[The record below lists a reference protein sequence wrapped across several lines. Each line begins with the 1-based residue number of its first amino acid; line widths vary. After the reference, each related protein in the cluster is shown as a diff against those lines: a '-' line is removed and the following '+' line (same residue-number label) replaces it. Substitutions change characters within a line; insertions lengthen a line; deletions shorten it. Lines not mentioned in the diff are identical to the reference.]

1 MTDTVAAPAVA
12 APRVKPLRWWHEV
25 LFILGFY
32 GIYTTIR
39 NTQGSASVSA
49 THAFHNARHIIHWE
63 RLLGIYHE
71 RWVQQRFIAYHGFI
85 RFWDVFY
92 GSAHFIVSIAA
103 LVYLFRKM
111 PARYPRLRNTLA
123 ITTALALLGFA
134 TYPLMPPRLLPHA
147 YGFVDTLK
155 AYGGLWS
162 FDSGTM
168 QKISNQ
174 YAAMP
179 SLHFAWSSWCVL
191 VLWPAM
197 RRPWSRAV
205 LLTYPL
211 ITLFAI
217 VVTANHYVLDA
228 AGGALALAIGYTAS
242 VAITRQRT
250 TPDPA
255 PAPAA

>member
-123 ITTALALLGFA
+123 I
-134 TYPLMPPRLLPHA
+134 
-147 YGFVDTLK
+147 
-155 AYGGLWS
+155 
-162 FDSGTM
+162 
-168 QKISNQ
+168 
-174 YAAMP
+174 
-179 SLHFAWSSWCVL
+179 
-191 VLWPAM
+191 
-197 RRPWSRAV
+197 
-205 LLTYPL
+205 
-211 ITLFAI
+211 
-217 VVTANHYVLDA
+217 
-228 AGGALALAIGYTAS
+228 GYSAS